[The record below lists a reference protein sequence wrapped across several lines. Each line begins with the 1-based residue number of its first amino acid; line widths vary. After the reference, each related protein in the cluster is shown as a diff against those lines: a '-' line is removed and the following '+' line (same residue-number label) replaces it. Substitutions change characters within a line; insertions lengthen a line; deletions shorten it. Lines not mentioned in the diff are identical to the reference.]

1 MEQFVERKDQLFAI
15 EIGVIEGGWIGVDG
29 IVEGSEV
36 GEGGEI
42 VAIEILDD
50 ACCLITVEIAVAD
63 QDVLLSADGF
73 FEVEGDESVFGVC
86 CDRVDALPA
95 PVGGDAEA

>member
-15 EIGVIEGGWIGVDG
+15 EIGVIEGGRIGVDG

-42 VAIEILDD
+42 VAVEILDD
-50 ACCLITVEIAVAD
+50 ACCLITIEIAVAD
-63 QDVLLSADGF
+63 QDVLFRADGSAQ
-73 FEVEGDESVFGVC
+73 VEGDDAFSWVC
-86 CDRVDALPA
+86 
-95 PVGGDAEA
+95 

>member
-15 EIGVIEGGWIGVDG
+15 EIGVIEGGRIGVDG

-42 VAIEILDD
+42 VAVEILDD

-63 QDVLLSADGF
+63 QDVLFRADGSAQ
-73 FEVEGDESVFGVC
+73 VEGDDAFSGVC